1 MITYGDE
8 DSDFPDKEMP
18 KLGSNYI
25 CLVIILIG
33 FVLKK
38 DRNYYPQV
46 FLKEYKCTGKEKKV
60 TTYITDDLEIS
71 SDDSDKENL
80 KKNNFKNDVFFEE
93 ANYK

>member
-1 MITYGDE
+1 
-8 DSDFPDKEMP
+8 MP

-60 TTYITDDLEIS
+60 TTYITDDLEN
-71 SDDSDKENL
+71 SDKENL